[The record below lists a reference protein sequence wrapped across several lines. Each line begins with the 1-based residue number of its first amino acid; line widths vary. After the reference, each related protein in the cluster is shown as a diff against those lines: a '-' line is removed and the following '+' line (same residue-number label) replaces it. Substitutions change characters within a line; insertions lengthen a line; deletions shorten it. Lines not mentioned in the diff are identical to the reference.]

1 MAKNLKLKI
10 KNNQL
15 TAALKFGKDLEKKPA
30 AKKKP
35 AATKKATPKQ
45 ELEKKAAAKA
55 TIKKKP
61 IAKIKQAEPK
71 APEPAPP
78 EPVVEQQPVVEQAPP
93 PPPPPRSKLGPI
105 IEEKPKDIKDT
116 EAKPKNEEKK
126 PAATPTPEKQK
137 ELPKKKKDFTPPT
150 KQRRFESMRSFDNR
164 DKQGLRIGEERR
176 FGRRKKGGKAKI
188 SQQDIIRPKELK
200 IKLPISVK
208 DLASAMKLKAAE
220 IMGKLFKQGLQL
232 TINDLLDDETTVQ
245 LIGEEFSCE
254 ITIDTSEE
262 ERLRIT
268 DKSIAEEITLTNP
281 DVLKARPPVVAF
293 MGHVDHGKTS
303 LIDAI
308 RKSNITAKEAGSIT
322 QHIGAFKA
330 FTTHGEVTILDT
342 PGHEAFTEMR
352 ARGATV
358 TDLVIL
364 VVAGDEGMKPQTDE
378 ALNQALDAKVPIVV
392 AINKSDKPDF
402 DADTVFRQLSDRDL
416 LPEVWGGQ
424 TLTVNCSAQTQ
435 EGIDTLLE
443 MVLLQ
448 AEMLELNA
456 QPDTRAR
463 GTILESELSRGFG
476 PVATILVQN
485 GTLKKGDA
493 LVIDNFYGRVKTMHD
508 EHNKPVTEARPSCP
522 VKITG
527 LSGVPVAGSEFIVV
541 ESEKEARKLSEER
554 EAGDSRTAASK
565 RPAALEDIMQRT
577 QQLQEKKIF
586 PIILRADVQGSLEAV
601 KNSLSKIPQTKV
613 ELNFISEGIGQ
624 ISESDMELAKASGAL
639 IVGFHTQVESH
650 AEPLIKREKITVK
663 LYDIIYHLV
672 DGVKE
677 LMVETLDKTAEEN
690 EVGTAYVKAIF
701 KSSQLG
707 VIAGCQVEDGLIK
720 RNNRIKQLRGDE
732 VIWEG
737 SISSLKRVKE
747 DVKEVAKGFECG
759 IVLSGQSDIQEDDIL
774 KAYEIIYHVQ
784 TLD

>member
-10 KNNQL
+10 KNTQL
-15 TAALKFGKDLEKKPA
+15 TAALKLGKDLEKKPA
-30 AKKKP
+30 AKKKAP
-35 AATKKATPKQ
+35 AA
-45 ELEKKAAAKA
+45 KKAAPKKVSEKKPAA
-55 TIKKKP
+55 QAAIKKKP
-61 IAKIKQAEPK
+61 VAKIKKAEPK
-71 APEPAPP
+71 APEPVIEEPAIEK
-78 EPVVEQQPVVEQAPP
+78 EPVIEQAPP
-93 PPPPPRSKLGPI
+93 PPPPPSKLGPI
-105 IEEKPKDIKDT
+105 LEEKPKET
-116 EAKPKNEEKK
+116 PEKPKTEVKK
-126 PAATPTPEKQK
+126 PAPAPEKKK
-137 ELPKKKKDFTPPT
+137 ELPKKKKDFTPPS
-150 KQRRFESMRSFDNR
+150 KQRRFESMRSFDTR
-164 DKQGLRIGEERR
+164 DRQGLRIGEERR
-176 FGRRKKGGKAKI
+176 FGKRKKGGKAKI
-188 SQQDIIRPKELK
+188 ATQEVIRPKELK
-200 IKLPISVK
+200 IKLPITVK

-220 IMGKLFKQGLQL
+220 IMAKLFKQGMQL
-232 TINDLLDDETTVQ
+232 TINDILDDETTVQ

-268 DKSIAEEITLTNP
+268 DKTIAEEITLTDP
-281 DVLKARPPVVAF
+281 DLLKARPPVVAF

-308 RKSNITAKEAGSIT
+308 RKSNITAKEAGAIT
-322 QHIGAFKA
+322 QHIGAFRA

-352 ARGATV
+352 VRGATV

-378 ALNQALDAKVPIVV
+378 ALNQALEAKVPIVV
-392 AINKSDKPDF
+392 AINKADKPDF
-402 DADTVFRQLSDRDL
+402 DAETVYRQLSDREL
-416 LPEVWGGQ
+416 LPEAWGGQ
-424 TLTVNCSAQTQ
+424 TLTVNCSAHTKQ
-435 EGIDTLLE
+435 GLDDLLE

-456 QPDTRAR
+456 QPDARAR

-476 PVATILVQN
+476 PVATVLVQN

-508 EHNKPVTEARPSCP
+508 EHNKPVTEAHSSCP

-527 LSGVPVAGSEFIVV
+527 LSGLPVAGSEFIVV

-554 EAGDSRTAASK
+554 EAGDLRTAAGK

-577 QQLQEKKIF
+577 QQLQEKKVF
-586 PIILRADVQGSLEAV
+586 PVILRADVQGSLEAV
-601 KNSLSKIPQTKV
+601 KNSLAKIPQTKV
-613 ELNFISEGIGQ
+613 ELNIISEGVGQ
-624 ISESDMELAKASGAL
+624 ISESDTELAKASGAT
-639 IVGFHTQVESH
+639 IIGFHTQVESH
-650 AEPLIKREKITVK
+650 AESSIKRDKITVK

-677 LMVETLDKTAEEN
+677 LMVNTLDKIAEEN

-701 KSSQLG
+701 RSSHLG
-707 VIAGCQVEDGLIK
+707 IIAGCQVEEGTIK
-720 RNNRIKQLRGDE
+720 RNNRIKQIRDDE

-747 DVKEVAKGFECG
+747 DVKEVTKGLECG
-759 IVLSGQSDIQEDDIL
+759 IVLSGQSAIEEGDIL
-774 KAYEIIYHVQ
+774 KAFEVIYHTQ

>member
-10 KNNQL
+10 NNKQL
-15 TAALKFGKDLEKKPA
+15 SAALKLGKDLEKKPA

-35 AATKKATPKQ
+35 APKKAPA
-45 ELEKKAAAKA
+45 KKAAAVKPKA
-55 TIKKKP
+55 VTARIKKAP
-61 IAKIKQAEPK
+61 AKIKE
-71 APEPAPP
+71 PEPAPQEEVKE
-78 EPVVEQQPVVEQAPP
+78 EPVAAPEPP
-93 PPPPPRSKLGPI
+93 PPPPPSKLGPI
-105 IEEKPKDIKDT
+105 IEEKPDEKAVT
-116 EAKPKNEEKK
+116 PKKEEK
-126 PAATPTPEKQK
+126 AAPPPPEKKK
-137 ELPKKKKDFTPPT
+137 ELPKKKKEVPGFG
-150 KQRRFESMRSFDNR
+150 KQRRFESMRSFDAR
-164 DKQGLRIGEERR
+164 DRHGLRIGEERR
-176 FGRRKKGGKAKI
+176 FGKRKKGGKAKMP
-188 SQQDIIRPKELK
+188 SQEIIRPKELK
-200 IKLPISVK
+200 IKLPITVK
-208 DLASAMKLKAAE
+208 DLAAGMKIKAAE
-220 IMGKLFKQGLQL
+220 IISKLFKQGLQL
-232 TINDLLDDETTVQ
+232 TINDMLDDETTVQ
-245 LIGEEFSCE
+245 LIGEEFGCA

-268 DKSIAEEITLTNP
+268 DKSISEEITLTDP
-281 DVLKARPPVVAF
+281 DLLKARPPVVAF

-308 RKSNITAKEAGSIT
+308 RKSNITAKEAGAIT
-322 QHIGAFKA
+322 QHIGAFRA

-352 ARGATV
+352 VRGATV

-364 VVAGDEGMKPQTDE
+364 VIAGDEGMKPQTDE
-378 ALNQALDAKVPIVV
+378 ALNQAKEAGVPIVV
-392 AINKSDKPDF
+392 AINKCDKPEF
-402 DADTVFRQLSDRDL
+402 NADTVYRQLSDREL

-424 TLTVNCSAQTQ
+424 TLTVNCSAHSN
-435 EGIDTLLE
+435 EGIDQLLE

-448 AEMLELNA
+448 AEMLELRA
-456 QPDTRAR
+456 QQDARAR

-476 PVATILVQN
+476 PVATVLVQN

-508 EHNKPVTEARPSCP
+508 EHNKAIAEAHPSCP

-527 LSGVPVAGSEFIVV
+527 LSGLPVAGSEFIVV
-541 ESEKEARKLSEER
+541 ENEKEARKLSEER
-554 EAGDSRTAASK
+554 QAGDTRAAVGK

-577 QQLQEKKIF
+577 QQLQEKKVL
-586 PIILRADVQGSLEAV
+586 PVILRADVQGSLEAV

-613 ELNFISEGIGQ
+613 ELNIISDGVGQ
-624 ISESDMELAKASGAL
+624 ISESDVELATASSAV
-639 IVGFHTQVESH
+639 IIGFHTQVESH
-650 AEPLIKREKITVK
+650 AEPSIKREKITVK

-677 LMVETLDKTAEEN
+677 LMVDKLDKIAEEK

-707 VIAGCQVEDGLIK
+707 LIAGCQVEEGLIN
-720 RNNRIKQLRGDE
+720 RNHRIKQIRGDE
-732 VIWEG
+732 VVWEG

-747 DVKEVAKGFECG
+747 DVKEVAKGLECG
-759 IVLSGQSDIQEDDIL
+759 IVLAGQPPIEEGDIL
-774 KAYEIIYHVQ
+774 KAFEIIYHTQ